1 MKRTELFQKNLIKF
15 SNQQKK
21 RVAQAQQKAC
31 QKICKDIKRLAPVDT
46 GAYRDDI
53 RVSDT
58 ETSNNGGTTSIK
70 TSIFSTM
77 TLGNI
82 NHSNTPTLP
91 QWENVPL
98 ALIIETGTQPHFITP
113 RNPDGLLRWEDDDGN
128 VHYAKWVLHPGTQ
141 PNPHWTKVVTRT
153 RDYYRRMINKT
164 IKGK

>member
-1 MKRTELFQKNLIKF
+1 M
-15 SNQQKK
+15 
-21 RVAQAQQKAC
+21 AAQQAAC

-53 RVSDT
+53 RVSPTESNGDT
-58 ETSNNGGTTSIK
+58 IS

-82 NHSNTPTLP
+82 NKSGNPTLP
-91 QWENVPL
+91 QWQDVPL

-113 RNPDGLLRWEDDDGN
+113 RKPDGVLRWEDDDGT
-128 VHYAKWVLHPGTQ
+128 VHYAKWVLHPGTK

-153 RDYYRRMINKT
+153 RDYYNKKINKA
-164 IKGK
+164 IRGK